1 MLSFVK
7 HLSIAQRISGSFISV
22 ILIGS
27 ILLSLPI
34 MHYAN
39 APATSYFD
47 HLFNTVSMVCVTGL
61 SVFSVGAV
69 YNGLGQFV
77 VMCLM
82 QIGGLGLVSLISI
95 SYYSI
100 NRRMSLRQQEILQ
113 SSIGNNSIAD
123 LKHYLFRIYKITFA
137 IECIVALILM
147 TDFIPRF
154 GWQNGI
160 FNSLFLAVS
169 AFCNAG
175 FDNLGNNSLI
185 NYKLNWTVNLAVAFS
200 IISGGLGFRN
210 LMAIIDLVKCWIK
223 ERPHK
228 FGLIKK
234 NLTIQTRLVLTTTAI
249 ILIAGTLS
257 AWILEFNNPKTI
269 GNLGISHQGLVSFFQ
284 TVTMR
289 TAGFATIDYTKA
301 GNSAN
306 FIFMIQMLIGGA
318 PGGTAGGLKLIVT
331 AITFLI
337 FKAEF
342 LGERRVSVYN
352 RIIPTQ
358 LVKRTF
364 TILVFFFIILLVG
377 YVALLELEPN
387 ISPFRLLFEACSALA
402 TVGVS
407 MDVTTHLTAGGRIV
421 IMALMFFGRVGPIT
435 VLLSL
440 RQRSRKTID
449 YARTDLTLG

>member
-175 FDNLGNNSLI
+175 FDNLGTTL
-185 NYKLNWTVNLAVAFS
+185 
-200 IISGGLGFRN
+200 FR
-210 LMAIIDLVKCWIK
+210 
-223 ERPHK
+223 
-228 FGLIKK
+228 
-234 NLTIQTRLVLTTTAI
+234 
-249 ILIAGTLS
+249 
-257 AWILEFNNPKTI
+257 
-269 GNLGISHQGLVSFFQ
+269 
-284 TVTMR
+284 
-289 TAGFATIDYTKA
+289 
-301 GNSAN
+301 
-306 FIFMIQMLIGGA
+306 
-318 PGGTAGGLKLIVT
+318 
-331 AITFLI
+331 
-337 FKAEF
+337 
-342 LGERRVSVYN
+342 
-352 RIIPTQ
+352 
-358 LVKRTF
+358 
-364 TILVFFFIILLVG
+364 
-377 YVALLELEPN
+377 
-387 ISPFRLLFEACSALA
+387 
-402 TVGVS
+402 
-407 MDVTTHLTAGGRIV
+407 
-421 IMALMFFGRVGPIT
+421 
-435 VLLSL
+435 
-440 RQRSRKTID
+440 
-449 YARTDLTLG
+449 

>member
-7 HLSIAQRISGSFISV
+7 NLSIAQRISGSFISV

-27 ILLSLPI
+27 LLLSLPI
-34 MHYAN
+34 MHYSN
-39 APATSYFD
+39 APATTYFD

-69 YNGLGQFV
+69 YNGLGQFI

-100 NRRMSLRQQEILQ
+100 NRRMSLKQQEILQ

-137 IECIVALILM
+137 IELLVALILM

-154 GWQNGI
+154 GWSNGI
-160 FNSLFLAVS
+160 FNSFFLAVS

-210 LMAIIDLVKCWIK
+210 LMAIIDLCKDWLQQS
-223 ERPHK
+223 PHK
-228 FGLIKK
+228 INLLKRK
-234 NLTIQTRLVLTTTAI
+234 LTIQTRLVLTTTAL
-249 ILIAGTLS
+249 ILLIGTCS
-257 AWILEFNNPKTI
+257 AWILEFKNPNTI
-269 GNLGISHQGLVSFFQ
+269 GRLNIFHQGLVSFFQ

-301 GNSAN
+301 GNSVN

-318 PGGTAGGLKLIVT
+318 PGGTAGGLKLIVA

-337 FKAEF
+337 FRAEF
-342 LGERRVSVYN
+342 RGERRVSVYH
-352 RIIPTQ
+352 RMIPTQ
-358 LVKRTF
+358 LIKRTL
-364 TILVFFFIILLVG
+364 TILVFFFTILVIG
-377 YVALLELEPN
+377 YIGLLEFEPT

-407 MDVTTHLTAGGRIV
+407 MDVTTHLTTGGRII

-440 RQRSRKTID
+440 RQRSKKTID